1 MHPSQEITDFEP
13 GSYQVKLFVIPS
25 DELKMQIL
33 SYGAKVEVVK
43 PDWLRIEIKTTLE
56 KAIEGYQRS
65 LE

>member
-1 MHPSQEITDFEP
+1 
-13 GSYQVKLFVIPS
+13 
-25 DELKMQIL
+25 MQIL